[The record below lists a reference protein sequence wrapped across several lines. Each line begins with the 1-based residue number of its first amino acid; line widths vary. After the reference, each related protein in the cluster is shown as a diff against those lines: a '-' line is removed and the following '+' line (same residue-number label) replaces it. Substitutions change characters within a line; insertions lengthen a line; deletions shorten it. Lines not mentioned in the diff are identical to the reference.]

1 MPLSSCSFR
10 CSAKHTAA
18 CLAIAVVLVLPIV
31 HLIAA
36 DKSAKPSAA
45 DFKSELPRIP
55 AVEPKDALATFQVQ
69 PPYHLELVAAEPLV
83 ADPIAI
89 SFDENGRA
97 FVVEMCDY
105 SEQDKD
111 FLGKIRLLEDTDE
124 DGRFDKSTVFAD
136 KLSWPTAVICWD
148 GGIFVGAPP
157 EIYYLK
163 DTDGDNKA
171 DVRKLVF
178 TGFRR
183 TNVQGMMNSFHWGLD
198 NRIHG
203 SASSTGGLIRRVE
216 NGEPV
221 GPEINVNGRDFA
233 FDPRTLEMTAT
244 SGGAQHGMCFD
255 DWGRKFCSSNS
266 DHIQMV
272 MFEDR
277 YVARNPYLAAP
288 GPRLSIAA
296 DGPQAEVFRISPVEP
311 WRIVRTRLRVAGA
324 VPGPI
329 EGGGRAAGY
338 FTGATGVTIYRGDAW
353 PDADRGLAI
362 VGDVGSNLVHRKRLE
377 PNGVAFVAK
386 RIDEGKEFIASK
398 DIWFRP
404 VQYANAP
411 DGSLFILD
419 MYREVIEHPASLPPE
434 IKQHLDLTSGRDR
447 GRIYR
452 VVPDGFKQRKLPR
465 LGTASTADLVA
476 TLEHRNG
483 WHRDTACR
491 LLFQRQDKSAIE
503 PLRKLVRESKL
514 PEARMHAMAA
524 LRGMNALTEDVVLDS
539 LHDVDSRVV
548 EHAIRVSELV
558 TSRDEGVR
566 LFLCDKAYDDAVG
579 REAYQLAFTLGELPE
594 TRRERTAKPD
604 VPAYNRTALAALLAL
619 PSISEDRWTRLA
631 VLSSLSTGSAEALVQ
646 LTKYVPSPG
655 RREALGQLAFQ
666 VGAKAVAQEVDMVVA
681 AIESSNDT
689 ASAALM
695 TRKLSEGF
703 VRAKLSA
710 DSPLRRRFASTR
722 EKLLTR
728 SREIAADDDSEQPIV
743 NRLDA
748 IRTLELSS
756 FAADGKLLGELLAGR
771 QPQDVQRAAVA
782 TLGEFADPAV
792 GSLLVEAWS
801 SFSPVLRSAATDVI
815 VSRESWLN
823 TFLDAIEKETI
834 PAADLDPARVK
845 LLEKHQNAKV
855 RERIQQFASK
865 NKISKRADVLAAYQS
880 SLTIKGEAPRGKL
893 AFAKICAN
901 CHKLE
906 GAGHEIGPNLAT
918 LQNRGADTILL
929 NVLDPN
935 REVNPQYVNY
945 LVVTKEGKTLTG
957 IIAGETASS
966 LTLKRAEGVTDTV
979 LRIDIDEL
987 KSTGLSIMPEGVE
1000 KQIDQQAMADLIAY
1014 LLSVK

>member
-1 MPLSSCSFR
+1 MPLLNRPFSG
-10 CSAKHTAA
+10 SAKHVRAGLT
-18 CLAIAVVLVLPIV
+18 IVVVLALSIV

-36 DKSAKPSAA
+36 DQPAKPSAA

-69 PPYHLELVAAEPLV
+69 PPYHLEQVAAEPLV

-136 KLSWPTAVICWD
+136 KLSWPTAVICYD

-157 EIYYLK
+157 DIYYLK

-171 DVRKLVF
+171 DVRKHVF

-216 NGEPV
+216 NNEPV

-233 FDPRTLEMTAT
+233 FDPRTLEITAT

-288 GPRLSIAA
+288 SPRLSIAA

-353 PDADRGLAI
+353 PEADRGLAI

-377 PNGVAFVAK
+377 PNGVALVAK

-404 VQYANAP
+404 VQFANAP

-465 LGTASTADLVA
+465 LGTASSEELVA
-476 TLEHRNG
+476 TFDHPNG
-483 WHRDTACR
+483 WHRDTASR
-491 LLFQRQDKSAIE
+491 LLFQRQDKSVIALLKRRAKDS
-503 PLRKLVRESKL
+503 PY
-514 PEARMHAMAA
+514 PEARVHALAA
-524 LRGMNALTEDVVLDS
+524 LRGLDALTEDTVWAAVHDGHPRVL
-539 LHDVDSRVV
+539 
-548 EHAIRVSELV
+548 EHAIRVSEVIARNSEAVCMTLCEWGY
-558 TSRDEGVR
+558 EGS
-566 LFLCDKAYDDAVG
+566 DG
-579 REAYQLAFTLGELPE
+579 RHAYQLAFTLGELPDI
-594 TRRERTAKPD
+594 RLERTAKPD
-604 VPAYNRTALAALLAL
+604 IPAFNRTALVSLLARNA
-619 PSISEDRWTRLA
+619 EDRWIRLA
-631 VLSSLSTGSAEALVQ
+631 ALSSLSKGSADALVQ
-646 LTKYVPSPG
+646 LAKYRPSPG
-655 RREALGQLAFQ
+655 RREALGQLALQ
-666 VGAKAVAQEVDMVVA
+666 VGAKADAQEVDMVVA

-689 ASAALM
+689 ASAAVM

-703 VRAKLSA
+703 ARAKLPS
-710 DSPLRRRFASTR
+710 DSLLRKRFATTLA
-722 EKLLTR
+722 KLLAR
-728 SREIAADDDSEQPIV
+728 SRGVSVNDGSETPVAD
-743 NRLDA
+743 RLDA
-748 IRTLELSS
+748 IRTLALSS
-756 FAADGKLLGELLAGR
+756 FTADGKLLGELLAGR

-782 TLGEFADPAV
+782 TLGEFSDPAV
-792 GSLLVEAWS
+792 GSMLVEAWS

-823 TFLDAIEKETI
+823 TFLDAIENETI

-880 SLTIKGEAPRGKL
+880 ALTLKGDAPRGKL

>member
-1 MPLSSCSFR
+1 MPLLSRSFR
-10 CSAKHTAA
+10 CSIKHIAA
-18 CLAIAVVLVLPIV
+18 CLATAVVLALPIV

-55 AVEPKDALATFQVQ
+55 AVEPKDALATFQVL
-69 PPYHLELVAAEPLV
+69 PPYHLEQVAAEPLV

-97 FVVEMCDY
+97 YVVEMCDY

-136 KLSWPTAVICWD
+136 KLSWPTAVISYD

-203 SASSTGGLIRRVE
+203 SSSSTGGLIRRVE
-216 NGEPV
+216 NDQPV

-233 FDPRTLEMTAT
+233 FDPRTLEMIPT

-255 DWGRKFCSSNS
+255 DWGRKFVSSNS

-288 GPRLSIAA
+288 SSRLSIAA

-338 FTGATGVTIYRGDAW
+338 FTGATGVNIYRGDAW
-353 PDADRGLAI
+353 PEEHRGLAI
-362 VGDVGSNLVHRKRLE
+362 VGDVGSNLVHRKKLE
-377 PNGVAFVAK
+377 PNGVALIAK
-386 RIDEGKEFIASK
+386 RIDEGKEFVASK

-452 VVPDGFKQRKLPR
+452 VVPDGYRQRKLPR

-483 WHRDTACR
+483 WHRDSACR
-491 LLFQRQDKSAIE
+491 LLFQRQDKSAIA
-503 PLRKLVRESKL
+503 PLGRLVRESKL
-514 PEARMHAMAA
+514 PEARLHALAA
-524 LRGMNALTEDVVLDS
+524 LRGLNAITPEVVLAALADPH
-539 LHDVDSRVV
+539 LHVRS
-548 EHAIRVSELV
+548 HAIRLAELV
-558 TSRDEGVR
+558 AGKSDEVLVSICRLAESDTEPRVR
-566 LFLCDKAYDDAVG
+566 YQAAFSLGEVPQDESNPRALFL
-579 REAYQLAFTLGELPE
+579 
-594 TRRERTAKPD
+594 TRNIRA
-604 VPAYNRTALAALLAL
+604 ALAAVLIHDAD
-619 PSISEDRWTRLA
+619 DRWLRLA
-631 VLSSLSTGSAEALVQ
+631 ALSSFSGGAAEVLVDMG
-646 LTKYVPSPG
+646 KNPSSPG
-655 RREALGQLAFQ
+655 RREVIGQLALQ
-666 VGAKAVAQEVDMVVA
+666 VGAKADPKEVETVVGQ
-681 AIESSNDT
+681 IERVVNSAD
-689 ASAALM
+689 ASVL

-703 VRAKLSA
+703 ARAKLPA
-710 DSPLRRRFASTR
+710 DAPQRKRLAAALS
-722 EKLLTR
+722 KLLTEAR
-728 SREIAADDDSEQPIV
+728 AVAADDDPAKP
-743 NRLDA
+743 NAKRLDA
-748 IRTLELSS
+748 IRTLSFGS

-792 GSLLVEAWS
+792 GSQLVEAWS
-801 SFSPVLRSAATDVI
+801 SFSPALRSAATDVI
-815 VSRESWLN
+815 VSREPWLN

-880 SLTIKGEAPRGKL
+880 ALTMKGDAPRGKL

>member
-1 MPLSSCSFR
+1 MHLPRHWFRTSVGVTLAPLVIGWASMF
-10 CSAKHTAA
+10 
-18 CLAIAVVLVLPIV
+18 
-31 HLIAA
+31 AA
-36 DKSAKPSAA
+36 DPPPKPPAR
-45 DFKSELPRIP
+45 DFKAELPRIP
-55 AVEPKDALATFQVQ
+55 PVEPEDALATFQVQ
-69 PPYHLELVAAEPLV
+69 PPYRIELVAAEPLV
-83 ADPIAI
+83 TDPIAI

-157 EIYYLK
+157 DVYYLK

-272 MFEDR
+272 MYEDR
-277 YVARNPYLAAP
+277 YIARNPYLAAP

-311 WRIVRTRLRVAGA
+311 WRVVRTRLRVAGA

-353 PDADRGLAI
+353 PEADRGLAI

-377 PNGVAFVAK
+377 PNGVALVAK
-386 RIDEGKEFIASK
+386 RIDEGQEFVASK

-404 VQYANAP
+404 VQFANAP

-452 VVPDGFKQRKLPR
+452 VVVDGSRVEGRGSKGGSGDAGTRRRGVPR
-465 LGTASTADLVA
+465 LGSASTAELVA
-476 TLEHRNG
+476 TLEHHNG
-483 WHRDTACR
+483 WHRDTASR
-491 LLFQRQDKSAIE
+491 LLFTRQDKSAIT
-503 PLRKLVRESKL
+503 PLKSLVRESKL
-514 PEARMHAMAA
+514 PEGRLHALAA
-524 LRGMNALTEDVVLDS
+524 LRGLA
-539 LHDVDSRVV
+539 DVDES
-548 EHAIRVSELV
+548 AI
-558 TSRDEGVR
+558 
-566 LFLCDKAYDDAVG
+566 
-579 REAYQLAFTLGELPE
+579 
-594 TRRERTAKPD
+594 
-604 VPAYNRTALAALLAL
+604 LAALADPHPRVRERAIRIAEASAMESESIRPRLCRLAEADSDARVRFQAALSLGGL
-619 PSISEDRWTRLA
+619 PQDKSIRGALASLLIHDADDRWLRLA
-631 VLSSLSTGSAEALVQ
+631 ALSSLTTGAAEVFVD
-646 LTKYVPSPG
+646 LTKNPSTSG
-655 RREALGQLAFQ
+655 RREVVAQLALQ
-666 VGAKAVAQEVDMVVA
+666 VGVKATPADVETAVVQ
-681 AIESSNDT
+681 IERAVNPAD
-689 ASAALM
+689 AALI
-695 TRKLSEGF
+695 TRKLAEGF
-703 VRAKLSA
+703 ARAKLPA
-710 DSPLRRRFASTR
+710 DSPQRNRLAAALS
-722 EKLLTR
+722 KLLAQ
-728 SREIAADDDSEQPIV
+728 SRLLASHDESANALSA
-743 NRLDA
+743 RLDA
-748 IRTLELSS
+748 IRTLGLSS

-782 TLGEFADPAV
+782 TLGEFSDPAV
-792 GSLLVEAWS
+792 GAMLVEAWS
-801 SFSPVLRSAATDVI
+801 GFSPAVRSAATDVI
-815 VSRESWLN
+815 VSRESWLG

-845 LLEKHQNAKV
+845 LLEKHPNAKV
-855 RERIQQFASK
+855 RERIQTFASK
-865 NKISKRADVLAAYQS
+865 HKTGKRADVLAAYQS
-880 SLTIKGEAPRGKL
+880 ALTLQGDAARGKPI
-893 AFAKICAN
+893 FTKICAN

-957 IIAGETASS
+957 IIAAETASS
-966 LTLKRAEGVTDTV
+966 ITLKRAEGITETV
-979 LRIDIDEL
+979 LRLDIDEL

-1000 KQIDQQAMADLIAY
+1000 KEINQQAMADLIAY